1 MHYPFEKNTQAVQ
14 LLARLDYEY
23 CIIMAMGENSNTS
36 SSLLSFGLLMCHKAN
51 EELRTLNGHHVPL
64 MKQPPKSSTTT
75 VVEEEDEKKSAS
87 EGSMNAPAAV
97 SAKIMLLETKINFV
111 FVQAEEVEEEEA

>member
-1 MHYPFEKNTQAVQ
+1 M
-14 LLARLDYEY
+14 
-23 CIIMAMGENSNTS
+23 
-36 SSLLSFGLLMCHKAN
+36 
-51 EELRTLNGHHVPL
+51 PL

-75 VVEEEDEKKSAS
+75 VVEEEEDEKKSAS

-111 FVQAEEVEEEEA
+111 FVQAEEGEA

>member
-1 MHYPFEKNTQAVQ
+1 MKTELPIYKKYKS
-14 LLARLDYEY
+14 LARLDYEY
-23 CIIMAMGENSNTS
+23 CIIIAMGENSNTS

-51 EELRTLNGHHVPL
+51 EERRTLNGHHVPL

-97 SAKIMLLETKINFV
+97 SAKIMLLETKIDFV
-111 FVQAEEVEEEEA
+111 FVQAEEVEEA